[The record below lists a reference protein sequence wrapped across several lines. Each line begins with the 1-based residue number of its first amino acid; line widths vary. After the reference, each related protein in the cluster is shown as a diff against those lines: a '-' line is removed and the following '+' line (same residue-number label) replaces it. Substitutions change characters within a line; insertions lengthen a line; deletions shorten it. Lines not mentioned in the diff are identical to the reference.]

1 MGQLS
6 RAVNVTSLHLEILP
20 EPSGCAGPLSPS
32 APAGPGKSPSE
43 LARLQVIAGAYG
55 QTSVLLTLQLALFAI
70 LTGLNNKS
78 KYSCRVADYIN
89 VAQLQLWQLPV

>member
-1 MGQLS
+1 LGQLS

-55 QTSVLLTLQLALFAI
+55 QTSVLLTLHLALFAR
-70 LTGLNNKS
+70 LTVLNKS
-78 KYSCRVADYIN
+78 KYSCRVVDYIN